1 MVGRLRCR
9 RVNPAAPG
17 LATRAGLGDTEA
29 MSSPTPP
36 ALPSRTVLALILGT
50 LTAVGPLS
58 IDMYL
63 PAFPAIEAEFGGTP
77 GIAQATLAAFFLG
90 ISLGQI
96 AQGPLADRFGRR
108 WPLLAGSLLYT
119 LGTIGCAIAPDAG
132 GFSAARF
139 VAAVGGSAGMV
150 IPRAVVRDV
159 SEGTAAA
166 KLMSRLLLVMGAAPI
181 LAPSLGSLTLAFAGW
196 RVIFWLLALYGL
208 ACVALV
214 WWALPETLAPERR
227 RRDSPMGIVLTYAA
241 ILRDGTYLAPA
252 LSACAGFGGMFAY
265 IAGSPDAFIRLA
277 GLTGGEYAALF
288 GLNAACFIAAAQ
300 VNAWALNRASPARL
314 LGWGVAGLGLAAAA
328 LLGVALAGL
337 SHPAALAAPV
347 AAAMAAL
354 GFVGPNATAL
364 ALSRQAM
371 RAGSASA
378 MSGTLTFG
386 FGAVSG
392 AAVSLLAD
400 GTARPMAAALAGW
413 AALSVASDLWRRS
426 MPAHVPPPAAD
437 RSQPKR

>member
-1 MVGRLRCR
+1 MS
-9 RVNPAAPG
+9 PPHAA
-17 LATRAGLGDTEA
+17 
-29 MSSPTPP
+29 
-36 ALPSRTVLALILGT
+36 ALPSRARLALILGT

-63 PAFPAIEAEFGGTP
+63 PAFPAIEAEFGGIP

-108 WPLLAGSLLYT
+108 GPLLAGALLYT
-119 LGTIGCAIAPDAG
+119 LATIGCAIAPDATS
-132 GFSAARF
+132 FSAARF
-139 VAAVGGSAGMV
+139 LAALGGSAGMV

-159 SEGTAAA
+159 SDGTAAA
-166 KLMSRLLLVMGAAPI
+166 TLMSRLLLVMGAAPI

-196 RVIFWLLALYGL
+196 RVIFWLLALYG
-208 ACVALV
+208 VASVVLV
-214 WWALPETLAPERR
+214 WRALPETLPPERR
-227 RRDSPMGIVLTYAA
+227 RRDSPAGMVMTYAA
-241 ILRDGTYLAPA
+241 ILRDGSYLAPA

-300 VNAWALNRASPARL
+300 VNAWALGRAAPARL
-314 LGWGVAGLGLAAAA
+314 LGWGVAGFGASAVA
-328 LLGVALAGL
+328 LLAVAFAGL
-337 SHPAALAAPV
+337 SHPVTLAAPV
-347 AAAMAAL
+347 AVAMASL
-354 GFVGPNATAL
+354 GFIGPNATAL

-378 MSGTLTFG
+378 LSGTMTFG

-413 AALSVASDLWRRS
+413 AVLSIASDLWRRS
-426 MPAHVPPPAAD
+426 
-437 RSQPKR
+437 RSGRGNTQANR

>member
-1 MVGRLRCR
+1 MS
-9 RVNPAAPG
+9 AA
-17 LATRAGLGDTEA
+17 
-29 MSSPTPP
+29 P
-36 ALPSRTVLALILGT
+36 ALPSRARLALILGT
-50 LTAVGPLS
+50 LTAIGPLS

-63 PAFPAIEAEFGGTP
+63 PAFPAIEAEFGGRA

-108 WPLLAGSLLYT
+108 PPLLAGSLLYT
-119 LGTIGCAIAPDAG
+119 LATIGCALAPDAAS
-132 GFSAARF
+132 FSAARF
-139 VAAVGGSAGMV
+139 LAAFGGSAGMV

-159 SEGTAAA
+159 SEGHAAA

-214 WWALPETLAPERR
+214 WRALPETLGPERR
-227 RRDSPMGIVLTYAA
+227 RRDSPAGIVLTYAA
-241 ILRDGTYLAPA
+241 ILRDRTYLAPA

-277 GLTGGEYAALF
+277 GLSGGQYAALF
-288 GLNAACFIAAAQ
+288 GANAACFIAAAQ
-300 VNAWALNRASPARL
+300 VNAWALGRASPARL
-314 LGWGVAGLGLAAAA
+314 LGWGVAGFGAASLA
-328 LLGVALAGL
+328 LLAVAVLDAT
-337 SHPAALAAPV
+337 HAAALAAPV
-347 AAAMAAL
+347 AVAMASL

-364 ALSRQAM
+364 ALQRQAS

-378 MSGTLTFG
+378 LSGTMTFG
-386 FGAVSG
+386 FGAASG
-392 AAVSLLAD
+392 AAVSLMAD
-400 GTARPMAAALAGW
+400 GTARPMAAAMAAW
-413 AALSVASDLWRRS
+413 AAVSALSDLWRRRS
-426 MPAHVPPPAAD
+426 PA
-437 RSQPKR
+437 QTKR

>member
-1 MVGRLRCR
+1 
-9 RVNPAAPG
+9 
-17 LATRAGLGDTEA
+17 
-29 MSSPTPP
+29 MSSPTAP
-36 ALPSRTVLALILGT
+36 ALPSRTKLALILGT

-63 PAFPAIEAEFGGTP
+63 PAFPAIEAEFGGIP

-108 WPLLAGSLLYT
+108 APLLAGSLLYT
-119 LGTIGCAIAPDAG
+119 LATIGCALAPDAAS
-132 GFSAARF
+132 FSAARF
-139 VAAVGGSAGMV
+139 LAAFGGSAGMV

-159 SEGTAAA
+159 AEGHAAA

-196 RVIFWLLALYGL
+196 RVIFWLLALYGV
-208 ACVALV
+208 ACVMLV
-214 WWALPETLAPERR
+214 WRALPETLGPERR
-227 RRDSPMGIVLTYAA
+227 RRDSPTGIVLTYAA
-241 ILRDGTYLAPA
+241 ILRDGSYLAPA

-277 GLTGGEYAALF
+277 GLTGGQYAALF

-300 VNAWALNRASPARL
+300 VNAWALNRTTPARL
-314 LGWGVAGLGLAAAA
+314 LGWGVAGLGVSAAV
-328 LLGVALAGL
+328 LLVVALAGL
-337 SHPAALAAPV
+337 THPAALAAPV
-347 AAAMAAL
+347 AAALAAL

-364 ALSRQAM
+364 ALQRQAM

-378 MSGTLTFG
+378 LSGTMTFG

-392 AAVSLLAD
+392 AVVSLLAD
-400 GTARPMAAALAGW
+400 GTARPMAAALAAW
-413 AALSVASDLWRRS
+413 SALSVAADLWRRS
-426 MPAHVPPPAAD
+426 LSRRAGAD
-437 RSQPKR
+437 QAKR